1 MLSSVNDDIFAF
13 CVCENTPLAEVW
25 AEIENNLCNAQ
36 RDKRRAP
43 LILIDLQ
50 RSIFEDHGFAVEV
63 FADHFR
69 VGVWADLIRDGGRVA
84 LVIGTQQN
92 VCVCDK
98 LELLD
103 AMADVCDGTEAIR
116 ITATTDQAVRWL
128 TGAGADAAA

>member
-1 MLSSVNDDIFAF
+1 LFPQKG
-13 CVCENTPLAEVW
+13 TW
-25 AEIENNLCNAQ
+25 AEIENILCNAQ
-36 RDKRRAP
+36 RDKPRAP

-50 RSIFEDHGFAVEV
+50 RSIFEDHGFEVEV

-69 VGVWADLIRDGGRVA
+69 VGVWADLIRNGGRVA

-103 AMADVCDGTEAIR
+103 AMADVCDGSEAIR

-128 TGAGADAAA
+128 TCSAADAAA